1 MPVRAASFT
10 RQANMSQLSQLPKIV
25 KYKIQLVRESEFPY
39 TLSEVQYKNLSP
51 RDAYELIEKTLRL
64 SLEPKE
70 NFGILTLDIK
80 VRAIGLHIIS
90 IGSIG
95 SSVVSPRDVFAAAIL
110 NNAAA
115 IILFHNHPSGDPTP
129 SSEDIKVTR
138 SLCDAGKI
146 MGIQVLDHIIIGE
159 NRYESLKQS
168 GYF

>member
-1 MPVRAASFT
+1 M
-10 RQANMSQLSQLPKIV
+10 SQLPKIV

-39 TLSEVQYKNLSP
+39 TLTSKEPHKSLLSP
-51 RDAYELIEKTLRL
+51 QEAYELIEKTLNL

-70 NFGILTLDIK
+70 NFGILALDVK

-90 IGSIG
+90 VGSIDG
-95 SSVVSPRDVFAAAIL
+95 SIATPRDVFMAAIL

-138 SLCDAGKI
+138 NLCDAGNI

-168 GYF
+168 GYILF